1 MNKRRV
7 IIGMVLVI
15 ALALQ
20 VGCTSKVP
28 GSGEDVGDRA
38 PENEQREIMGEFDRL
53 TGDGAKLEAV
63 VEFINDNIAQV
74 SGKNA
79 SVMVDRLEGMQRD
92 NLAALEERFYSDEEI
107 QSTLYDIYKPGTDID
122 MEGVDQVE
130 HEALRALLI
139 EVRDTGYRVET
150 AEGMYFPII
159 DYSFYGKY
167 SDYISDDMKEYIDIM
182 ATESGEVPAKDAAL
196 VIGWDQVVERALRQD
211 KFLQDHPASEK
222 AEEVKELYK
231 KYVTFTLFGLN
242 NTPLFDYNTKAMD
255 GDAKDAYTQAAEGGE
270 EGDYKDLLKGY
281 LEVLEENSFALTDEV
296 DQYRKRISEGF

>member
-107 QSTLYDIYKPGTDID
+107 QSTLYDIYKP
-122 MEGVDQVE
+122 
-130 HEALRALLI
+130 
-139 EVRDTGYRVET
+139 VRYRH
-150 AEGMYFPII
+150 GRRRP
-159 DYSFYGKY
+159 
-167 SDYISDDMKEYIDIM
+167 
-182 ATESGEVPAKDAAL
+182 
-196 VIGWDQVVERALRQD
+196 
-211 KFLQDHPASEK
+211 
-222 AEEVKELYK
+222 
-231 KYVTFTLFGLN
+231 
-242 NTPLFDYNTKAMD
+242 
-255 GDAKDAYTQAAEGGE
+255 GG
-270 EGDYKDLLKGY
+270 
-281 LEVLEENSFALTDEV
+281 A
-296 DQYRKRISEGF
+296 